1 MYTKDEQ
8 LGSSMPAA
16 GVCELVRGEVKPAS
30 GEVNGERERLLF
42 VGVVRAHKCTHE
54 WIRNAEFFCFIN
66 RKQS

>member
-54 WIRNAEFFCFIN
+54 
-66 RKQS
+66 